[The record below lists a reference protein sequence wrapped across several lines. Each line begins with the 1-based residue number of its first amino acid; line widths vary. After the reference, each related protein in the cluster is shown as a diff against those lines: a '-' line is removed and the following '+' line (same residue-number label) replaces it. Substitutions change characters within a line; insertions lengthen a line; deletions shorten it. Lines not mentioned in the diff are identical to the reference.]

1 MRTEQ
6 GIPVQAANGKWSA
19 TFVTYNG
26 NPGHEWIA
34 NDCTSAPVFAT
45 EDEAIAGAARALDT
59 LEATGRYPTCA
70 RCFNDAR
77 WIHPICRSG
86 CPVG

>member
-6 GIPVQAANGKWSA
+6 GIPVQSTRNGKWSA

-34 NDCTSAPVFAT
+34 NDCTSAPVFDT
-45 EDEAIAGAARALDT
+45 EDEAREAASRALDM
-59 LEATGRYPTCA
+59 LEKTGMFPNMCEA
-70 RCFNDAR
+70 F
-77 WIHPICRSG
+77 
-86 CPVG
+86 

>member
-6 GIPVQAANGKWSA
+6 GIPVQGKNGKWSA

-34 NDCTSAPVFAT
+34 NECTSAPVFAT
-45 EDEAIAGAARALDT
+45 DAEAIAGAARALDT
-59 LEATGRYPTCA
+59 LEATGRFPNMCEV
-70 RCFNDAR
+70 F
-77 WIHPICRSG
+77 
-86 CPVG
+86 

>member
-45 EDEAIAGAARALDT
+45 EDEANWGAIRALNC
-59 LEATGRYPTCA
+59 LEETGRFPNMCEV
-70 RCFNDAR
+70 F
-77 WIHPICRSG
+77 
-86 CPVG
+86 